1 MFTDRSGW
9 TIEDLACCCGSRDV
23 AKAVGIPFER
33 PARRFEEASDDHLF
47 AQFEAL
53 VGDDVE
59 EHDFEEAPESGDPR
73 RRDSTR
79 PTKSGTG
86 GPPSFTSRASRGRGS
101 ARRRSRRHRYDR
113 APLLARV
120 ANGEVDYVGLLT

>member
-9 TIEDLACCCGSRDV
+9 TIEDLVCCYGSRDV

-33 PARRFEEASDDHLF
+33 PARRFDEPDDDRLLVAF
-47 AQFEAL
+47 SAF

-59 EHDFEEAPESGDPR
+59 VRDFEEAPESGDPR

-113 APLLARV
+113 APLLVRDRKRR
-120 ANGEVDYVGLLT
+120 G